1 MSINLY
7 TFYIKQIDWVNFKII
22 VSDDIEKNEFQIKV
36 LFFLKKNFTSLCKK
50 CQPGN
55 TAPASFKCKAKFS
68 AIIEVE
74 QISHRSYKMF
84 FYCPV
89 LNCLKLPHC
98 GIPSSKL
105 SVFIISKPKSN
116 FSRWSSGILSLIDC
130 WRNTIARH

>member
-1 MSINLY
+1 MNL
-7 TFYIKQIDWVNFKII
+7 KII

-36 LFFLKKNFTSLCKK
+36 LFFLTNFFTSLCKK

-74 QISHRSYKMF
+74 KISPRSYKMF

-116 FSRWSSGILSLIDC
+116 FSRRSSGILSLIDC
-130 WRNTIARH
+130 

>member
-1 MSINLY
+1 MNL
-7 TFYIKQIDWVNFKII
+7 KII
-22 VSDDIEKNEFQIKV
+22 VSDDIEKNESQIKV
-36 LFFLKKNFTSLCKK
+36 LLFVTIFFTSLCKK

-105 SVFIISKPKSN
+105 SVVIISKPKSN
-116 FSRWSSGILSLIDC
+116 VSR
-130 WRNTIARH
+130 